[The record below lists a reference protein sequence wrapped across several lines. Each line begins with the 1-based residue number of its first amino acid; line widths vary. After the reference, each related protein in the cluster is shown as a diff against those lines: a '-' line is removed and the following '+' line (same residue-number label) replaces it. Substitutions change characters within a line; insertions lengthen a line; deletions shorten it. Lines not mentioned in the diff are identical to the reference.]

1 MCWVAAPTTSNCANL
16 ACNPQNVSILTSKVR
31 DCGRHMHLQSIELL
45 GFKSFADKTIFNFHQ
60 GITAIVGPNGCGKSN
75 VLDAV
80 RWALGEQ
87 SAKSLRGD
95 EMADVIFNGSDTRKP
110 VGFAEVSLS
119 FTDCAKE
126 LAVDW
131 HDVRV
136 TRRVYRDGNS
146 EYFLNKTVCRLRDIQ
161 NLFADTGVARSAY
174 SMMEQGKIDMVLS
187 SRPEDRR
194 AVFEEAAGI
203 TKYKTQ
209 KREALRKL
217 EATEANL
224 LRIGDVIKEVK
235 RQIGSLQ
242 RQAGKA
248 RRYQAVHAD
257 LRVLETHHSRRQLDS
272 LQTELAR
279 CHAEIARLGESE
291 QAIRSKIDSNEN
303 QIAEQRRALE
313 KIDTQI
319 ADGRSELQR
328 LQSQISTHHNR
339 IQFNQQRAEELTELI
354 ERSRKD
360 VAAAEVK
367 RAQQDKELEDA
378 NTLIEKTS
386 QLLQAKEAELAKLTD
401 LISKLRSE
409 RDMYD
414 SKLEALRSS
423 GSKGEERVAEL
434 EDEISGLAIRRDATE
449 ETRRDLDGTISKAR
463 VARDKIQKE
472 LATARA
478 AAEARQKNLELL
490 KTKSQASE
498 KTLHEQQQRLA
509 KTEKNLTEIER
520 SLAEKESRLEIL
532 RQLNEEGEGLAQGSQ
547 SVLKGLDN
555 PSRIQPALA
564 GALVSNL
571 DVDSEFIA
579 AIEAALGRNLQ
590 AIVLKD
596 AQLAP
601 EIIAT
606 LKGKKIGQ
614 AALVLPGLSNSSP
627 ATLAALPNEA
637 IAWAR
642 KKVKAPESLAPL
654 VGRLLHNVAIFR
666 DLDAALSFRK
676 HGSDLAVATL
686 AGEFISAEGIIF
698 GGSRDAS
705 ADSLLERK
713 ARMSVLSAECGEIR
727 SRRDEL
733 VRQRDDANAILE
745 KAAGDFEEARRQY
758 ESAEREQA
766 TCNNRIFF
774 LERESQES
782 EQKIDQLRSEQ
793 TVLAQQI
800 QTADERIAKLEE
812 ELNSERSALEAQQ
825 NQQLEFQGAHEKAA
839 KSEGEATEQLN
850 ELRLALATERAR
862 YENLVAQRQPMTA
875 REAELAETIA
885 ARQTEIAN
893 FEKRL
898 ATQSEESKSA
908 EAAIEKGKGESAKLE
923 ATVAALTDQRAE
935 HSRAMNEME
944 SDLRASRN
952 SLSELH
958 DLRSKQQVR
967 ESQLQMQS
975 DNLVEHISR
984 SYQLNLREF
993 APDQAA
999 FEKTLRL
1006 QLKRREGGSSVP
1018 SLDANN
1024 DGGDPATPD
1033 SHELTPP
1040 AAEKVIA
1047 DLTRQLDNMGPVNLD
1062 AVHEYDELDER
1073 YKFLE
1078 GQNSDLTN
1086 SRRELLDVIAQ
1097 INSTTRKLF
1106 AETFAQVR
1114 LSFREMFAELFG
1126 GGRADL
1132 SLLDESD
1139 PLNCG
1144 IEITAKPP
1152 GKQLQSVSLLS
1163 GGERAMTAVAL
1174 LFAIYMVRPSP
1185 FCILDEVDA
1194 PLDEGNINRF
1204 IRVLERF
1211 VKQSQFIIMTH
1222 NKRTIARADVLYGV
1236 TMEERGVSKLVGMK
1250 LTAPQQIS
1258 PEITSNGDQQQPTQR
1273 RLALATR

>member
-1 MCWVAAPTTSNCANL
+1 
-16 ACNPQNVSILTSKVR
+16 
-31 DCGRHMHLQSIELL
+31 MHLHSLELF
-45 GFKSFADKTIFNFHQ
+45 GFKSFADKTTFNFHQ

-80 RWALGEQ
+80 RWVLGEQ

-95 EMADVIFNGSDTRKP
+95 EMADVIFNGTDTRKP
-110 VGFAEVSLS
+110 VGFAEVSLTLS
-119 FTDCAKE
+119 DCAKD

-146 EYFLNKTVCRLRDIQ
+146 EYLLNKTPCRLRDIQ
-161 NLFADTGVARSAY
+161 NLFADTGVARAAY
-174 SMMEQGKIDMVLS
+174 SMMEQGKIDMILS

-217 EATEANL
+217 EATDANL

-248 RRYQAVHAD
+248 RRYQTLHAD
-257 LRVLETHHSRRQLDS
+257 LRILDTHYSRKQLDS
-272 LQTELAR
+272 LETELAR

-291 QAIRSKIDSNEN
+291 EANRARIDNSES
-303 QIAEQRRALE
+303 QLAEQRRALE
-313 KIDTQI
+313 EVDEQI

-328 LQSQISTHHNR
+328 LQSQIGGHQNR
-339 IQFNQQRAEELTELI
+339 IQFNRQRAEELTELI

-360 VAAAEVK
+360 IAAAQAK
-367 RAQQDKELEDA
+367 RAQQSKELEEA
-378 NTLIEKTS
+378 NALVEKTG
-386 QLLQAKEAELAKLTD
+386 QLLQAKEAELAKLTR
-401 LISKLRSE
+401 LISKSRAERSAH
-409 RDMYD
+409 D

-423 GSKGEERVAEL
+423 QSKNEKRIAEL

-449 ETRRDLDGTISKAR
+449 ETRRDLDAAISEAR
-463 VARDKIQKE
+463 ATRDKVRKE

-478 AAEARQKNLELL
+478 AAETGQKHLDLL
-490 KTKSQASE
+490 KAKLQASE
-498 KTLHEQQQRLA
+498 KTLHEQQERLA
-509 KTEKNLTEIER
+509 STEKSLIEIER
-520 SLAEKESRLEIL
+520 ALAEKESRLEIL
-532 RQLNEEGEGLAQGSQ
+532 HQLDEEGEGLAQGSQ
-547 SVLKGLDN
+547 ALLKGLDN
-555 PSRIQPALA
+555 PSRIQPAVA

-571 DVDSEFIA
+571 DVDPEFIA
-579 AIEAALGRNLQ
+579 AIEAVLGRNLQ

-606 LKGKKIGQ
+606 LKEKKIGQ
-614 AALVLPGLSNSSP
+614 AALVLPGLSNSS
-627 ATLAALPNEA
+627 AKTQTALPQEA
-637 IAWAR
+637 LAWAR
-642 KKVKAPESLAPL
+642 EKVKAPDSLAPL
-654 VGRLLHNVAIFR
+654 VARLLHNVAIFR
-666 DLDAALSFRK
+666 DLEAALSFKK
-676 HGSDLAVATL
+676 HGSDCAAATL
-686 AGEFISAEGIIF
+686 AGEFISAEGIVF

-713 ARMSVLSAECGEIR
+713 ARISVLTAEYGE
-727 SRRDEL
+727 
-733 VRQRDDANAILE
+733 VRGQRDALLQERDAANAIFE
-745 KAAGDFEEARRQY
+745 KAGSEFKETRRQY
-758 ESAEREQA
+758 ESADRAQS
-766 TCNNRIFF
+766 TSDNRILF

-812 ELNSERSALEAQQ
+812 ELASERTAWEIQQ
-825 NQQLEFQGAHEKAA
+825 NQQLEIQGAHENAA
-839 KSEGEATEQLN
+839 KREDEASEQLN
-850 ELRLALATERAR
+850 ELRLTLATERQR
-862 YENLVAQRQPMTA
+862 YENLIAQRQPMTA
-875 REAELAETIA
+875 REAELAEAITD
-885 ARQTEIAN
+885 RQAEIAN

-898 ATQSEESKSA
+898 AAQSQESKSA
-908 EAAIEKGKGESAKLE
+908 EAAIEKQNAECAELK
-923 ATVAALTDQRAE
+923 ATIAALTDQRAE

-944 SDLRASRN
+944 SNLRAIRN
-952 SLSELH
+952 SLNELH

-967 ESQLQMQS
+967 ETQLQMQA
-975 DNLVEHISR
+975 DNLAEHISHR
-984 SYQLNLREF
+984 YQVNLREIVS
-993 APDQAA
+993 DQMA
-999 FEKTLRL
+999 FEKTLRA
-1006 QLKRREGGSSVP
+1006 QLKRRQGGSSVA
-1018 SLDANN
+1018 SADANN
-1024 DGGDPATPD
+1024 NGG
-1033 SHELTPP
+1033 E
-1040 AAEKVIA
+1040 AASKSEAIDVDLEQIDVQKLIR
-1047 DLTRQLDNMGPVNLD
+1047 DLTTQLDNMGPVNLD
-1062 AVHEYDELDER
+1062 AVHEYDELEER

-1078 GQNSDLTN
+1078 GQNNDLTN

-1106 AETFAQVR
+1106 AETFSQVR
-1114 LSFREMFAELFG
+1114 INFCEMFAELFR

-1132 SLLDESD
+1132 SLLDEND

-1144 IEITAKPP
+1144 IEISAKPP

-1194 PLDEGNINRF
+1194 PLDEGNINCF
-1204 IRVLERF
+1204 IRVLDRF

-1222 NKRTIARADVLYGV
+1222 NKRTIAKADVLYGV

-1250 LTAPQQIS
+1250 LTAPRQVTTEQT
-1258 PEITSNGDQQQPTQR
+1258 PSNGYGETATQR
-1273 RLALATR
+1273 QFPLESAQTKHSFAAR

>member
-1 MCWVAAPTTSNCANL
+1 
-16 ACNPQNVSILTSKVR
+16 
-31 DCGRHMHLQSIELL
+31 MHLQSIELF

-110 VGFAEVSLS
+110 VGFAEVSLT
-119 FTDCAKE
+119 FTECAKE

-146 EYFLNKTVCRLRDIQ
+146 EYFLNKTSCRLRDIQ
-161 NLFADTGVARSAY
+161 NLFADTGIARAAY

-248 RRYQAVHAD
+248 RRYQALHAD
-257 LRVLETHHSRRQLDS
+257 LRVLDTEHSRKQLYS
-272 LQTELAR
+272 LETELAR

-291 QAIRSKIDSNEN
+291 QAIRAKIDTSEN
-303 QIAEQRRALE
+303 QMAGQRRALE
-313 KIDTQI
+313 EIDARIT
-319 ADGRSELQR
+319 DGRSELQR
-328 LQSQISTHHNR
+328 LQSQIDTYHNR
-339 IQFNQQRAEELTELI
+339 IQFNRQRAEELTELI

-360 VAAAEVK
+360 VAAAEAK
-367 RAQQDKELEDA
+367 RLQQGKELEEA
-378 NTLIEKTS
+378 NALVEKTN
-386 QLLQAKEAELAKLTD
+386 QLLQAKEGELEKLTN

-409 RDMYD
+409 RNMYD
-414 SKLEALRSS
+414 SKLEALQSS
-423 GSKGEERVAEL
+423 GSKNQAGIAQL
-434 EDEISGLAIRRDATE
+434 EDDLSGLAIRRDATE
-449 ETRRDLDGTISKAR
+449 EARRGLDATISEARATHDKVQKA
-463 VARDKIQKE
+463 
-472 LATARA
+472 LATARGA
-478 AAEARQKNLELL
+478 AKTGQKKIELL
-490 KTKSQASE
+490 KTRSRAGE
-498 KTLHEQQQRLA
+498 ETMREQQQGLA
-509 KTEKNLTEIER
+509 NTEKNLADCER

-532 RQLNEEGEGLAQGSQ
+532 HQLNEEGEGLAQGSQ

-555 PSRIQPALA
+555 PARIQPALA

-571 DVDSEFIA
+571 DVDPEFIA
-579 AIEAALGRNLQ
+579 AVEAALGRNLQ

-596 AQLAP
+596 TQLAA

-606 LKGKKIGQ
+606 LKKKKIGQ
-614 AALVLPGLSNSSP
+614 AALVLPGFSNSSP
-627 ATLAALPNEA
+627 QTPGRLLPGAL
-637 IAWAR
+637 AWAHE
-642 KKVKAPESLAPL
+642 KVKAPDSLAPL
-654 VGRLLHNVAIFR
+654 VARLLHNVAIFR
-666 DLDAALSFRK
+666 DLDAALSFKK
-676 HGSDLAVATL
+676 HGKDIAVATL
-686 AGEFISAEGIIF
+686 AGEFISAEGIVF
-698 GGSRDAS
+698 GGSRDAA

-713 ARMSVLSAECGEIR
+713 ARMSGLNAECAEVR
-727 SRRDEL
+727 RRRDAL
-733 VRQRDDANAILE
+733 LQNRDDANAKLE
-745 KAAGDFEEARRQY
+745 KARSEFEQTRRQY

-766 TCNNRIFF
+766 TCDNRILFM
-774 LERESQES
+774 ERELQES
-782 EQKIDQLRSEQ
+782 GEKIDQLRSEQ
-793 TVLAQQI
+793 TVLARQI
-800 QTADERIAKLEE
+800 QTADERIARLEE
-812 ELNSERSALEAQQ
+812 ELDSERAALEAQK
-825 NQQLEFQGAHEKAA
+825 NQQLELQGAREAAA
-839 KSEGEATEQLN
+839 KREDEATEQLN
-850 ELRLALATERAR
+850 ELRLALATERQR
-862 YENLVAQRQPMTA
+862 CENLIAQRQPMAA
-875 REAELAETIA
+875 RETELVETIA
-885 ARQTEIAN
+885 ARQAEIAN

-898 ATQSEESKSA
+898 AAQSQESKSA
-908 EAAIEKGKGESAKLE
+908 EAAIEKQKAECTKLE
-923 ATVAALTDQRAE
+923 ATVATLADQRAE

-952 SLSELH
+952 SLNELH

-984 SYQLNLREF
+984 RYQLNLREF
-993 APDQAA
+993 TPDQVA
-999 FEKTLRL
+999 FEKTLRA
-1006 QLKRREGGSSVP
+1006 QLKRSEKPEAG
-1018 SLDANN
+1018 A
-1024 DGGDPATPD
+1024 PATPD
-1033 SHELTPP
+1033 SV
-1040 AAEKVIA
+1040 AAPEIEKVIA
-1047 DLTRQLDNMGPVNLD
+1047 ELTRQLDNIGPVNLD

-1078 GQNSDLTN
+1078 GQNNDLTN

-1114 LSFREMFAELFG
+1114 MNFREMFAELFG

-1132 SLLDESD
+1132 SLVDESD

-1144 IEITAKPP
+1144 IEISAKPP

-1211 VKQSQFIIMTH
+1211 VKQSQFVIMTH
-1222 NKRTIARADVLYGV
+1222 NKRTIAKADVLYGV

-1250 LTAPQQIS
+1250 LTAPQQVS
-1258 PEITSNGDQQQPTQR
+1258 AGVVSNGGQQEPGQR

>member
-1 MCWVAAPTTSNCANL
+1 
-16 ACNPQNVSILTSKVR
+16 
-31 DCGRHMHLQSIELL
+31 MHLQSIELF

-60 GITAIVGPNGCGKSN
+60 GVTAIVGPNGCGKSN

-110 VGFAEVSLS
+110 VGFAEVSLT

-146 EYFLNKTVCRLRDIQ
+146 EYFLNKTSCRLRDIQ
-161 NLFADTGVARSAY
+161 SLFADTGIARAAY
-174 SMMEQGKIDMVLS
+174 SMMEQGKIDMILS

-248 RRYQAVHAD
+248 RRYQALHAD
-257 LRVLETHHSRRQLDS
+257 LRVLDTQYSRKQLDS
-272 LQTELAR
+272 LEAELAH
-279 CHAEIARLGESE
+279 CHAEIVRLGESE
-291 QAIRSKIDSNEN
+291 QAIRAKIDASEN
-303 QIAEQRRALE
+303 RLAEQRRALE
-313 KIDTQI
+313 EIDAHIT
-319 ADGRSELQR
+319 DGRSDLQR
-328 LQSQISTHHNR
+328 LQSQIGTHHNQ
-339 IQFNQQRAEELTELI
+339 IQFNRQRAEELTELI

-360 VAAAEVK
+360 VAAAEAK
-367 RAQQDKELEDA
+367 RVQQDKELEEA
-378 NTLIEKTS
+378 NALVEQTS
-386 QLLQAKEAELAKLTD
+386 QLLQAKEGELEKLNN

-409 RDMYD
+409 QSAYD

-423 GSKGEERVAEL
+423 GSKNEERIAEL
-434 EDEISGLAIRRDATE
+434 EDELSGLAIRRDATE
-449 ETRRDLDGTISKAR
+449 ETRRGLDTTISEARATRNKVQKA
-463 VARDKIQKE
+463 
-472 LATARA
+472 LATARS
-478 AAEARQKNLELL
+478 AAETGQKNVELL

-498 KTLHEQQQRLA
+498 ETLREQQQRLSN
-509 KTEKNLTEIER
+509 TEKSLTEFER

-532 RQLNEEGEGLAQGSQ
+532 HQLNEEGEGLAQGSQ

-571 DVDSEFIA
+571 DVDPEFIA
-579 AIEAALGRNLQ
+579 AVEAALGRNLQ

-606 LKGKKIGQ
+606 LKEKKIGQ
-614 AALVLPGLSNSSP
+614 AALVLPGWSNSSP
-627 ATLAALPNEA
+627 ETPAALPQGA
-637 IAWAR
+637 LAWAR
-642 KKVKAPESLAPL
+642 EKVKAPDSLAPL
-654 VGRLLHNVAIFR
+654 VARLLHNVAIFR
-666 DLDAALSFRK
+666 DLDAALSFKK
-676 HGSDLAVATL
+676 HGKDFAAATL
-686 AGEFISAEGIIF
+686 AGEFISAEGIVF
-698 GGSRDAS
+698 GGSRDAA

-713 ARMSVLSAECGEIR
+713 ARMSVLSAECAEVR
-727 SRRDEL
+727 SRRDAL
-733 VRQRDDANAILE
+733 LQKRDDTNTILE
-745 KAAGDFEEARRQY
+745 KARSEFEQTRRQY
-758 ESAEREQA
+758 ESADREQA
-766 TCNNRIFF
+766 TGDNRILF

-800 QTADERIAKLEE
+800 QTAGERIAKLEE
-812 ELNSERSALEAQQ
+812 ELDSERAALEVQK
-825 NQQLEFQGAHEKAA
+825 NEQLELQAARENAA
-839 KSEGEATEQLN
+839 KRGDEATERLN
-850 ELRLALATERAR
+850 ELRLALATERQR
-862 YENLVAQRQPMTA
+862 YENLIAQRQPMA
-875 REAELAETIA
+875 VREAELAETIA
-885 ARQTEIAN
+885 ARQSEIAN

-898 ATQSEESKSA
+898 AAQSQESKSA
-908 EAAIEKGKGESAKLE
+908 EAAIEKQKAECAELE

-944 SDLRASRN
+944 SDLRANRN
-952 SLSELH
+952 SLNELH

-967 ESQLQMQS
+967 ESQLKMQS

-984 SYQLNLREF
+984 RYQLNLREF
-993 APDQAA
+993 APDQIA
-999 FEKTLRL
+999 FEKTLRA
-1006 QLKRREGGSSVP
+1006 QLKRNEK
-1018 SLDANN
+1018 LE
-1024 DGGDPATPD
+1024 DGAPATPD
-1033 SHELTPP
+1033 SQELAPP
-1040 AAEKVIA
+1040 EITRVIA

-1078 GQNSDLTN
+1078 GQNNDLTN

-1114 LSFREMFAELFG
+1114 MNFREMFAELFR

-1144 IEITAKPP
+1144 IEISAKPP

-1194 PLDEGNINRF
+1194 PLDEGNINCF

-1211 VKQSQFIIMTH
+1211 VEQSQFIIMTH
-1222 NKRTIARADVLYGV
+1222 NKRTIAKADVLYGV

-1250 LTAPQQIS
+1250 LTAPQQVS
-1258 PEITSNGDQQQPTQR
+1258 TGVASNGDQQEPRQR

>member
-1 MCWVAAPTTSNCANL
+1 
-16 ACNPQNVSILTSKVR
+16 
-31 DCGRHMHLQSIELL
+31 MHLQSIELL

-110 VGFAEVSLS
+110 VGFAEVSLTLS
-119 FTDCAKE
+119 DCATH

-146 EYFLNKTVCRLRDIQ
+146 EYLLNKTPCRLRDIQ
-161 NLFADTGVARSAY
+161 NLFADTGVARAAY
-174 SMMEQGKIDMVLS
+174 SMMEQGKIDMILS

-217 EATEANL
+217 EATDANL

-248 RRYQAVHAD
+248 RRYQALHAD
-257 LRVLETHHSRRQLDS
+257 LRVLDTHHSRRQLDC
-272 LQTELAR
+272 LEAELAR

-291 QAIRSKIDSNEN
+291 EVRRTKIDNSEN
-303 QIAEQRRALE
+303 QLADQRRALE
-313 KIDTQI
+313 EVEDQI

-328 LQSQISTHHNR
+328 LQSQIGGHQNR
-339 IQFNQQRAEELTELI
+339 IQFNRQRAEELTELI

-360 VAAAEVK
+360 IAAAEAK
-367 RAQQDKELEDA
+367 RAQQGKELEEA
-378 NTLIEKTS
+378 NALVEKTR
-386 QLLQAKEAELAKLTD
+386 QLLQAEEAELAKLTG
-401 LISKLRSE
+401 LISKLRAE
-409 RDMYD
+409 RSAND

-423 GSKGEERVAEL
+423 RSKTEKRIAEL

-449 ETRRDLDGTISKAR
+449 ETRRDLDAAISAAR
-463 VARDKIQKE
+463 ATRDKVRKE
-472 LATARA
+472 LGAARATA
-478 AAEARQKNLELL
+478 ETDQKNLDLL
-490 KTKSQASE
+490 KAKSRASE
-498 KTLHEQQQRLA
+498 QTLHEQQQRLA
-509 KTEKNLTEIER
+509 STEKSLIEIER
-520 SLAEKESRLEIL
+520 ALAEKESRLEIL
-532 RQLNEEGEGLAQGSQ
+532 HQLNEEGEGLAEGSQ
-547 SVLKGLDN
+547 AVLKGLDN

-571 DVDSEFIA
+571 DVDPEFIA

-596 AQLAP
+596 TKLAP
-601 EIIAT
+601 EIIAA
-606 LKGKKIGQ
+606 LKEKKIGQ

-627 ATLAALPNEA
+627 KSQMTLPQEAL
-637 IAWAR
+637 AWAR
-642 KKVKAPESLAPL
+642 EKVKALDSLAPL
-654 VGRLLHNVAIFR
+654 VARLLHNIAIFR
-666 DLDAALSFRK
+666 DLKAALSFK
-676 HGSDLAVATL
+676 NHGNDCAVATL
-686 AGEFISAEGIIF
+686 AGEFISAEGVVF

-713 ARMSVLSAECGEIR
+713 ARMSLLSAEYAEVR
-727 SRRDEL
+727 SRRDAL
-733 VRQRDDANAILE
+733 LQKRDAANAILE
-745 KAAGDFEEARRQY
+745 KARSEFEETRRQY
-758 ESAEREQA
+758 ESADREQS
-766 TCNNRIFF
+766 TWDNRILF

-800 QTADERIAKLEE
+800 QTAGERIAKLEE
-812 ELNSERSALEAQQ
+812 ELASERAGLEAQQ
-825 NQQLEFQGAHEKAA
+825 NQQLEVQGAHENAA
-839 KSEGEATEQLN
+839 KREDEATEQLN
-850 ELRLALATERAR
+850 ELRVALATGRQR
-862 YENLVAQRQPMTA
+862 YENLIAQRQPMTA
-875 REAELAETIA
+875 REAELTETIA
-885 ARQTEIAN
+885 ARQAEIAN

-898 ATQSEESKSA
+898 DAQSQESKSA
-908 EAAIEKGKGESAKLE
+908 EAAIEKQNAECAKLE

-944 SDLRASRN
+944 SKLRAARN
-952 SLSELH
+952 SLNELH
-958 DLRSKQQVR
+958 DLRSKHQVR
-967 ESQLQMQS
+967 ETQVQMQT
-975 DNLVEHISR
+975 DNLAEHISR
-984 SYQLNLREF
+984 RYQVNLREVVS
-993 APDQAA
+993 DQTA
-999 FEKTLRL
+999 FEKTLRA
-1006 QLKRREGGSSVP
+1006 QLKRRQGGSGVP
-1018 SLDANN
+1018 SADANN
-1024 DGGDPATPD
+1024 GG
-1033 SHELTPP
+1033 E
-1040 AAEKVIA
+1040 AASKSEVIDVNLEQIDVQKLIR
-1047 DLTRQLDNMGPVNLD
+1047 DLTTQLDNMGPVNLD
-1062 AVHEYDELDER
+1062 AVHEYDELEER

-1078 GQNSDLTN
+1078 GQNNDLTN

-1106 AETFAQVR
+1106 AETFSQVR
-1114 LSFREMFAELFG
+1114 RNFREMFAELFS

-1132 SLLDESD
+1132 SLLDEND

-1144 IEITAKPP
+1144 IEISAKPP

-1194 PLDEGNINRF
+1194 PLDEGNINCF
-1204 IRVLERF
+1204 IRVLDRF

-1222 NKRTIARADVLYGV
+1222 NKRTIAKADVLYGV

-1250 LTAPQQIS
+1250 LTAPRQVTTEQT
-1258 PEITSNGDQQQPTQR
+1258 PSNGHGETTTQR
-1273 RLALATR
+1273 QFPLEGAETKRSLAATH

>member
-1 MCWVAAPTTSNCANL
+1 
-16 ACNPQNVSILTSKVR
+16 
-31 DCGRHMHLQSIELL
+31 MHLESIELL

-110 VGFAEVSLS
+110 VGFAEVSLT

-146 EYFLNKTVCRLRDIQ
+146 EYFLNKTPCRLRDIQ
-161 NLFADTGVARSAY
+161 NLFADTGIARAAY

-248 RRYQAVHAD
+248 RRYQALHAD
-257 LRVLETHHSRRQLDS
+257 LRVLDTQYSRKQLDS
-272 LQTELAR
+272 LEAELTR

-291 QAIRSKIDSNEN
+291 RAIRAKIDTSEN
-303 QIAEQRRALE
+303 QMAEQRRALE
-313 KIDTQI
+313 EIDAQI
-319 ADGRSELQR
+319 TNGRSELQG
-328 LQSQISTHHNR
+328 LQSQIGTHHNR
-339 IQFNQQRAEELTELI
+339 IQFNRQRAEELTELI

-360 VAAAEVK
+360 VAAAEAK
-367 RAQQDKELEDA
+367 RVQQDKELEEA
-378 NTLIEKTS
+378 NALVAKTS
-386 QLLQAKEAELAKLTD
+386 QLVQAKESELENLTN
-401 LISKLRSE
+401 LIAKLRSE
-409 RDMYD
+409 RNACD

-423 GSKGEERVAEL
+423 GSKNEERIAQL
-434 EDEISGLAIRRDATE
+434 EDELSGLAIRRDATE
-449 ETRRDLDGTISKAR
+449 ETRRGLDATISEARATHDKVQKA
-463 VARDKIQKE
+463 

-478 AAEARQKNLELL
+478 AAEKGQKNLELL
-490 KTKSQASE
+490 KTKSQLNE
-498 KTLHEQQQRLA
+498 ETLREQQQRLA
-509 KTEKNLTEIER
+509 NTEKSLTELER

-532 RQLNEEGEGLAQGSQ
+532 HQLNEEGEGLAQGSQ

-571 DVDSEFIA
+571 DVDPEFIA

-606 LKGKKIGQ
+606 LKEKRIGQ

-627 ATLAALPNEA
+627 KTHAALPKEA
-637 IAWAR
+637 LAWAR
-642 KKVKAPESLAPL
+642 EKVKAPDSLASL
-654 VGRLLHNVAIFR
+654 VARLLHNVAIFR

-676 HGSDLAVATL
+676 HGKDFAVATL
-686 AGEFISAEGIIF
+686 AGEFISAEGIVF

-713 ARMSVLSAECGEIR
+713 ARMSVLSAEHAEVR
-727 SRRDEL
+727 SRRDAL
-733 VRQRDDANAILE
+733 LRKRDEAIAILE
-745 KAAGDFEEARRQY
+745 KARSEFGETRRQY
-758 ESAEREQA
+758 EAADREQS
-766 TCNNRIFF
+766 NFDNRILF

-800 QTADERIAKLEE
+800 QTAGERIAKLEQ
-812 ELNSERSALEAQQ
+812 ELGSEHAALEAQQ
-825 NQQLEFQGAHEKAA
+825 NEQLELQGARENAA
-839 KSEGEATEQLN
+839 KREDEAMERLN
-850 ELRLALATERAR
+850 ELRLALATERQR
-862 YENLVAQRQPMTA
+862 YENLIAQRQPMAA
-875 REAELAETIA
+875 REVELAETIA

-898 ATQSEESKSA
+898 AAQSQESKSA
-908 EAAIEKGKGESAKLE
+908 EAAIEKQKAECAKLE
-923 ATVAALTDQRAE
+923 ATVAALTDQRSE
-935 HSRAMNEME
+935 HSRAMNGME

-952 SLSELH
+952 SLNELH

-984 SYQLNLREF
+984 RYQLNLREF
-993 APDQAA
+993 TPDQVA
-999 FEKTLRL
+999 FEKTLRA
-1006 QLKRREGGSSVP
+1006 QLKRNEKPESGV
-1018 SLDANN
+1018 
-1024 DGGDPATPD
+1024 PATPD
-1033 SHELTPP
+1033 SQALAPSEV
-1040 AAEKVIA
+1040 ERVIA

-1078 GQNSDLTN
+1078 GQNNDLTN

-1114 LSFREMFAELFG
+1114 MNFREMFAELFR

-1144 IEITAKPP
+1144 IEISAKPP
-1152 GKQLQSVSLLS
+1152 GKQLQGVSLLS

-1194 PLDEGNINRF
+1194 PLDESNINCF

-1211 VKQSQFIIMTH
+1211 VEQSQFIIMTH
-1222 NKRTIARADVLYGV
+1222 NKRTIAKADVLYGV

-1250 LTAPQQIS
+1250 LTAPQQVS
-1258 PEITSNGDQQQPTQR
+1258 AEVASNGDQQEPRQR